1 MFFDYSSV
9 ESGYIWHNLHTYYVE
24 MGILC
29 PQNSFILTM
38 IATLYDTVLYS

>member
-1 MFFDYSSV
+1 MYFNYSSV

-29 PQNSFILTM
+29 PPKQFHIN
-38 IATLYDTVLYS
+38 YDSNPL